1 MNYIKINYN
10 KRLIRLYVGGGGV
23 SSSRSSSNS
32 SIVIIIIIKNDS
44 NFSMKEYVFPTTVSR
59 D

>member
-23 SSSRSSSNS
+23 SSSSSSNS